1 MFFNFNRIRLGTT
14 YSVVLIYDNIIW
26 IRTMETGRLYKLAA
40 FTNSPAGGNP
50 AGVWIGETFPN
61 AGIMQSIAAEVGFR
75 ACIFYEEFK

>member
-1 MFFNFNRIRLGTT
+1 
-14 YSVVLIYDNIIW
+14 
-26 IRTMETGRLYKLAA
+26 METGRLYKLAA